1 MPKSLHASRGLIQR
15 SYGTEKLRIVSI
27 STEPGRLHRTGT
39 GRQCEIQHRNRD
51 RHTMILCLYDVWKL
65 RRCAVPEWSHAIQNG
80 FGCKVARKEAQ
91 NEWRSMKLRLVV
103 CWLLL
108 VEGGFCDCQEVK
120 GEPPVQSSQRITVT
134 VEKQGKPVQGAKV
147 AVSGSS
153 LPQAGITVVT
163 DSAGVAKLPTLETG
177 TYSIQAT
184 FEGGIAATALSVKQ
198 KTFVK
203 PTQLTFALVH
213 SPSRMD
219 LVAAQSNQVTW
230 QTKVFAGAVKDPS
243 GAPIPNASIQIFK
256 KGELDEWN
264 GTLLYADQNGRFTV
278 PLPDGEYLAFFQSS
292 GFQSRIAAFEINPE
306 ADQAVVPV
314 ILQIAATCAELQDH
328 PTEYP
333 SAFSKRL

>member
-1 MPKSLHASRGLIQR
+1 
-15 SYGTEKLRIVSI
+15 
-27 STEPGRLHRTGT
+27 
-39 GRQCEIQHRNRD
+39 
-51 RHTMILCLYDVWKL
+51 
-65 RRCAVPEWSHAIQNG
+65 
-80 FGCKVARKEAQ
+80 
-91 NEWRSMKLRLVV
+91 MKLRLVV

-108 VEGGFCDCQEVK
+108 VEGGFCDCHEVK
-120 GEPPVQSSQRITVT
+120 GDPPVQSSQRITVA

-147 AVSGSS
+147 SVFGSS
-153 LPQAGITVVT
+153 LPQAGISVLT

-184 FEGGIAATALSVKQ
+184 FEGGVAATALSVKRT
-198 KTFVK
+198 TFAK

-219 LVAAQSNQVTW
+219 LVAAQNNQVTW

-278 PLPDGEYLAFFQSS
+278 PLPDGEYVAFFQSS
-292 GFQSRIAAFEINPE
+292 GFQSRIAAFEINPQ
-306 ADQAVVPV
+306 ADQAVVSV
-314 ILQIAATCAELQDH
+314 ILQISEQCAELQDH
-328 PTEYP
+328 PTDYRSP
-333 SAFSKRL
+333 ALPLSVRR